1 MGSGDGVIAA
11 VDTDRRIPLVD
22 LEVVHRPMADDLRAA
37 FERVL
42 RSSSFVDGV
51 EVANLEAAL
60 AELVGVPHAIAV
72 ASGTAALHLAL
83 LAAGIGPGQEVV
95 VPANTFFATA
105 EAVMATGA
113 TPVLADVDVT
123 TGLLDPEA
131 VEAALT
137 PRTAAVAAVHL
148 YGQPVDADR
157 FGALARRHGLFLLE
171 DAAQAIG
178 AAWHNR
184 PAGSLGHAAGF
195 SFYPGKNLGALGDGG
210 AVTTADADLARRV
223 RLLRNHGEERKGVH
237 AVAGFC
243 ERLDELQAAF
253 LLAKLPHLPAAQA
266 ARQRAVDRYRRR
278 LAELQPVQVLETAA
292 GARHAHHLFV
302 VRVPRRDAVL
312 ASLHAAGVGASVH
325 YRTPIHLQPAGRH
338 LGDRGQ
344 FPVAETLADSILSLP
359 LYPGIGEAAVD
370 RCVDAVATALGEVT

>member
-1 MGSGDGVIAA
+1 VTAA
-11 VDTDRRIPLVD
+11 LETDRRIPLVD
-22 LEVVHRPMADDLRAA
+22 LEAVHRPMTADLRAA

-42 RSSSFVDGV
+42 RSSSFVDGA
-51 EVANLEAAL
+51 ELASFEAAL
-60 AELVGVPHAIAV
+60 AELVGVPYAIGV
-72 ASGTAALHLAL
+72 GSGTAALHLAL
-83 LAAGIGPGQEVV
+83 VGAGIGPGQEVV

-105 EAVMATGA
+105 EAVMASGA
-113 TPVLADVDVT
+113 APVLADVDVT

-157 FGALARRHGLFLLE
+157 FGDLTRRHGLFLLE

-178 AAWHNR
+178 AAWKRR
-184 PAGSLGHAAGF
+184 PAGSLGDAAAF

-210 AVTTADADLARRV
+210 AVTTADAELARRV
-223 RLLRNHGEERKGVH
+223 RLLRSHGEERKGVH
-237 AVAGFC
+237 VMAGFC

-253 LLAKLPHLPAAQA
+253 LVAKLAHFPPAQV
-266 ARQRAVDRYRRR
+266 ARRRTVDYYRRC
-278 LAELQPVQVLETAA
+278 LADLQHVQVLATAP
-292 GARHAHHLFV
+292 GATHAHHLFV
-302 VRVPRRDAVL
+302 VRVPHRDAVL

-338 LGDRGQ
+338 LGAPGQ
-344 FPVAETLADSILSLP
+344 FPAAEALAGSILSLP
-359 LYPGIGEAAVD
+359 LYPGMSQALVDCCVEALAS
-370 RCVDAVATALGEVT
+370 AVAEAT